1 MIRFEDVSKEFHTK
15 AGNVQGLN
23 HVNLHISKG
32 DIFGIIGMSGAGKS
46 TLVRCLNFLE
56 RPTDGQVL
64 IEGKDLGTLNEKELR
79 KQRSDIA
86 MIFQHFNLLM
96 QKNVIDN
103 ICFPLQIQG
112 VKKKEAR
119 AKARE
124 LLKTVGLE
132 EKEKA
137 YPAQLSGGQ
146 KQRVAIARALASNPK
161 ILLCDEAT
169 SALDPQTTA
178 SILELLKSINEQF
191 QITIVII
198 THQMSVI
205 REICNR
211 VAIIEHGELVENGLV
226 EDIFSHPKS
235 KAARELILRD
245 VPENSG
251 KAEGAVAAQMERI
264 QGDKKLR
271 IVFTENSAFEPVIAN
286 MILQFGKPVNILRA
300 DTKNVGGVAK
310 GEMILGLPE
319 DRHLQ
324 VDIEEYLKEG
334 RLAEIKVEDLCL
346 ERNLNLVY
354 HPHKVWNDPLR
365 DFMDIVRW
373 YGHDEIRAMKTTE
386 GIFHGQT
393 DTNTLL
399 L

>member
-1 MIRFEDVSKEFHTK
+1 MSEIEVKHLSKTFEQKGV
-15 AGNVQGLN
+15 
-23 HVNLHISKG
+23 HVDALKDINLTIGAG
-32 DIFGIIGMSGAGKS
+32 DIYGIIGMSGAGKS

-137 YPAQLSGGQ
+137 YPAHLSGGQ

-178 SILELLKSINEQF
+178 SILELLRSINEQF

-310 GEMILGLPE
+310 GEMILGLPD

-324 VDIEEYLKEG
+324 IDMEQYLTEHGLEIEEVTG
-334 RLAEIKVEDLCL
+334 DVE
-346 ERNLNLVY
+346 
-354 HPHKVWNDPLR
+354 
-365 DFMDIVRW
+365 
-373 YGHDEIRAMKTTE
+373 
-386 GIFHGQT
+386 
-393 DTNTLL
+393 
-399 L
+399 

>member
-1 MIRFEDVSKEFHTK
+1 MGSEMCIRD
-15 AGNVQGLN
+15 
-23 HVNLHISKG
+23 
-32 DIFGIIGMSGAGKS
+32 
-46 TLVRCLNFLE
+46 R
-56 RPTDGQVL
+56 
-64 IEGKDLGTLNEKELR
+64 
-79 KQRSDIA
+79 
-86 MIFQHFNLLM
+86 
-96 QKNVIDN
+96 
-103 ICFPLQIQG
+103 
-112 VKKKEAR
+112 
-119 AKARE
+119 
-124 LLKTVGLE
+124 
-132 EKEKA
+132 
-137 YPAQLSGGQ
+137 
-146 KQRVAIARALASNPK
+146 
-161 ILLCDEAT
+161 
-169 SALDPQTTA
+169 QTTA

-373 YGHDEIRAMKTTE
+373 YGHDEIRAMKTTD
-386 GIFHGQT
+386 GMFHGQT

>member
-1 MIRFEDVSKEFHTK
+1 MDALKDI
-15 AGNVQGLN
+15 
-23 HVNLHISKG
+23 NLTIGAG
-32 DIFGIIGMSGAGKS
+32 DIYGIIGMSGAGKS

-137 YPAQLSGGQ
+137 YPTQLSGGQ

-310 GEMILGLPE
+310 GEMILGLPD

-324 VDIEEYLKEG
+324 IDMEQYLTEHGLEIEEVTG
-334 RLAEIKVEDLCL
+334 DVE
-346 ERNLNLVY
+346 
-354 HPHKVWNDPLR
+354 
-365 DFMDIVRW
+365 
-373 YGHDEIRAMKTTE
+373 
-386 GIFHGQT
+386 
-393 DTNTLL
+393 
-399 L
+399 